1 MGQKSAMS
9 SLEEDILRIGDRV
22 MWPSDNGNEYG
33 TVRWIG
39 HLPGD
44 TSGEKTVGVEFV
56 GAFSYF
62 VK

>member
-1 MGQKSAMS
+1 
-9 SLEEDILRIGDRV
+9 